1 MWKHIPDSRR
11 PLIFSV
17 IIHLVLYSLL
27 IPHLVRDMSLD
38 LTTKM
43 LVREAMSSPVVSVD
57 EHEDIVQVA
66 NKMREQRVGAVIVL
80 NTQGNPIGIVTERD
94 IVNRVVAEGVD
105 PNMVFANK
113 VMTSPLKMV
122 EPELDLMDAMRMMDK
137 ENIRRL
143 GVIYKGDLVGIVTDR
158 TIIRLVPT
166 ILDIVREQ
174 KEIMAGNQSSSS
186 TVGYCDRCEVYSTNL
201 RSVDGE
207 FLCEECRIDR

>member
-158 TIIRLVPT
+158 AIIRLVPT

-174 KEIMAGNQSSSS
+174 KEIMAGNQSGSS